1 MTVASFMRAVLRTLA
16 QCHSHRILHRDVKP
30 GNFMLLSEAPDAP
43 LKAIDFGLAAFFD
56 PGKLPRSD
64 LGLEGT
70 PWFMAPEVL
79 SSRVGPEADVWSA
92 GVMAYQ
98 LLCGRLPFDD
108 ASNPE
113 APALSAIW
121 KAILTQQPSF
131 RGTTWGSISD
141 EAKNFVSLLLRK
153 DPKQRPSARETLAHP
168 WVLGGDAS
176 ARALGA
182 PLRAS
187 VVQRI
192 QRFGQANPLRRT
204 IFELIAA
211 EILKMQPPSPSTSPD
226 SSTHGGSGRGGSLM
240 MSEGGGGGDGEA
252 VSVPASAALPSSSAS
267 PPAAA
272 TGILASSLG
281 SPFAAAAASTRLP
294 KSTSAGDLL
303 RAVRGDAAAA
313 AAGRASFESASSG
326 GGGGGGGSLRDT
338 SAFLLPSSF
347 GSAGGGGGGG
357 GASLQPHPG
366 TQSAHS
372 GRDYW
377 RIMRAAAAAHRLAAR
392 VEGGGGGT
400 TAEGDAAS
408 ASAAAAVAAAAARGL
423 QRLNLSRARDAP
435 QEAGDP
441 SSPATAA
448 AASMDL
454 DETGGAE
461 ANKDGEG
468 GKTEREIFF
477 PTFFLLFSF
486 FPTFSLK
493 LSLSNF
499 LSPPK
504 TKQTNRSSTYYFY
517 YYQRPGRA
525 WPLLCPH
532 GPPHRARA
540 RRGAQGGAPR
550 PRHLGARRRELRAA
564 RQGL

>member
-1 MTVASFMRAVLRTLA
+1 MEKKLQELCRGGELLHAIAHRPHYSEMTVASFMRAVLRTLA
-16 QCHSHRILHRDVKP
+16 QCHAHRILHRDVKP

-56 PGKLPRSD
+56 PAKLPRSD

-108 ASNPE
+108 AANPD
-113 APALSAIW
+113 APALSVIW
-121 KAILTQQPSF
+121 KGILAQQPSF

-141 EAKNFVSLLLRK
+141 RAKDFVGSLLKK
-153 DPKQRPSARETLAHP
+153 DPRQRPSAREALAHP

-226 SSTHGGSGRGGSLM
+226 SSTHGGGSGMGGSAM
-240 MSEGGGGGDGEA
+240 TGEDGGGGEGGEGA
-252 VSVPASAALPSSSAS
+252 AAALRG
-267 PPAAA
+267 AAA
-272 TGILASSLG
+272 AAMAPPGGALASSSPG
-281 SPFAAAAASTRLP
+281 SPFAAAAGTASARLP

-303 RAVRGDAAAA
+303 RAVRGEAA

-326 GGGGGGGSLRDT
+326 GAGGGGGGGGGGGSLRDA

-357 GASLQPHPG
+357 FGGQPHFQHHPG
-366 TQSAHS
+366 TQSAH
-372 GRDYW
+372 GGGDYW

-392 VEGGGGGT
+392 VEGGAGGEGGSLRGGG
-400 TAEGDAAS
+400 GGAS
-408 ASAAAAVAAAAARGL
+408 AVAAAAAVARGL
-423 QRLNLSRARDAP
+423 QRLRLSRARGDRSP
-435 QEAGDP
+435 QEAGGDP

-454 DETGGAE
+454 EGGGGDEMETE
-461 ANKDGEG
+461 ANNGKGGE
-468 GKTEREIFF
+468 
-477 PTFFLLFSF
+477 LFRV
-486 FPTFSLK
+486 
-493 LSLSNF
+493 F
-499 LSPPK
+499 LS
-504 TKQTNRSSTYYFY
+504 
-517 YYQRPGRA
+517 
-525 WPLLCPH
+525 
-532 GPPHRARA
+532 
-540 RRGAQGGAPR
+540 
-550 PRHLGARRRELRAA
+550 
-564 RQGL
+564 

>member
-56 PGKLPRSD
+56 PSKLPRTD

-108 ASNPE
+108 ASSPD
-113 APALSAIW
+113 APALSVIW
-121 KAILTQQPSF
+121 KGILTQQPSF

-141 EAKNFVSLLLRK
+141 RARYFVSALLKK
-153 DPKQRPSARETLAHP
+153 DPKQRPTAREALAHP
-168 WVLGGDAS
+168 WVLGGDVS

-226 SSTHGGSGRGGSLM
+226 SSTHGGGSGRGGSMM
-240 MSEGGGGGDGEA
+240 MSEGGGGEA
-252 VSVPASAALPSSSAS
+252 AATPSAAAS

-272 TGILASSLG
+272 GTLASSLG
-281 SPFAAAAASTRLP
+281 SPFTTSAAGNAYSARHS
-294 KSTSAGDLL
+294 KSTSAADLL
-303 RAVRGDAAAA
+303 RAVRGE
-313 AAGRASFESASSG
+313 AGRASFESASSG
-326 GGGGGGGSLRDT
+326 SGGGGGGGSLRDA

-347 GSAGGGGGGG
+347 GSAGGGHF
-357 GASLQPHPG
+357 QPQLPG

-372 GRDYW
+372 GSDYW

-392 VEGGGGGT
+392 VEGATGEGSLRGGLGGGDANT
-400 TAEGDAAS
+400 TAT
-408 ASAAAAVAAAAARGL
+408 ARGL
-423 QRLNLSRARDAP
+423 QRLRLSRTRDRT
-435 QEAGDP
+435 QECGDP
-441 SSPATAA
+441 SPPATAA

-454 DETGGAE
+454 EGGGGGGGDDMMET
-461 ANKDGEG
+461 DGEG
-468 GKTEREIFF
+468 GEF
-477 PTFFLLFSF
+477 
-486 FPTFSLK
+486 
-493 LSLSNF
+493 
-499 LSPPK
+499 
-504 TKQTNRSSTYYFY
+504 
-517 YYQRPGRA
+517 
-525 WPLLCPH
+525 
-532 GPPHRARA
+532 
-540 RRGAQGGAPR
+540 
-550 PRHLGARRRELRAA
+550 
-564 RQGL
+564 